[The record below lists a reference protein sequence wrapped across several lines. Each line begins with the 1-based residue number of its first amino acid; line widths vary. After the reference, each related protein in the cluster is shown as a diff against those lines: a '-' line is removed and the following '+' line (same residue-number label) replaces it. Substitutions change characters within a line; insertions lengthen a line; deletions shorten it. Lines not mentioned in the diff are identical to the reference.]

1 MKILIIQFVM
11 VIASVNAIVQI
22 INLYQLKQTILTVK
36 VTNALRPLIFL

>member
-22 INLYQLKQTILTVK
+22 INLYQLKLTILTVK
-36 VTNALRPLIFL
+36 VIIYALRV